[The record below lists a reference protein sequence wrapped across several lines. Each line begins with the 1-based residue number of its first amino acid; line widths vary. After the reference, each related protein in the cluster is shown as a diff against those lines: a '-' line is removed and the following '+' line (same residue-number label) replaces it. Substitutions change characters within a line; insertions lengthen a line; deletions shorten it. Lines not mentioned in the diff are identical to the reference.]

1 MLKLSY
7 CWICYIIT
15 VENSFDSYNAFCVYF
30 LLTFFTCTDQKY
42 AQIQAQTNTHT
53 SADLHAASFHTDLST
68 VTLNFFL
75 LLKKK
80 KKSLFAQ
87 FQLLLLLLQKAHP
100 HERAHTP
107 NRTNCCMHRW
117 TLERLLQRLV
127 LQLRLM
133 QLTNSESLAHS
144 EFTHGCG
151 GVYAT

>member
-80 KKSLFAQ
+80 KKITFCTVSVAAAAASKGTPTRTRSHAEQ
-87 FQLLLLLLQKAHP
+87 DELL
-100 HERAHTP
+100 
-107 NRTNCCMHRW
+107 
-117 TLERLLQRLV
+117 
-127 LQLRLM
+127 
-133 QLTNSESLAHS
+133 
-144 EFTHGCG
+144 
-151 GVYAT
+151 YAPLNA